1 MIKAPA
7 TMIGQIAAYAV
18 GGGAMT
24 ALHSACYWLMATF
37 GEIEPYIAN
46 SLAAMIAGVA
56 GYNLHSRWTFGAE
69 ARASTPGTSFARYA
83 VVSLLCFQQLLG
95 MAGRQTSGHERDGI
109 ARADDP
115 CNAVAWLRAQP
126 VLGVQIVS
134 I

>member
-83 VVSLLCFQQLLG
+83 VVSLLCYALNSFWVWLVVKHLG
-95 MAGRQTSGHERDGI
+95 MSVTASLVPMILAT
-109 ARADDP
+109 P
-115 CNAVAWLRAQP
+115 WLGFALNRFWAFK
-126 VLGVQIVS
+126 
-134 I
+134 